1 MSAYIMSDLKP
12 KFTMLI
18 GLPGCGKSTLANKF
32 KDDSNKVILSSDSIR
47 EELFGDENEQ
57 MEPERVF
64 ATMFYRAIRA
74 LENNC
79 DVIYDA
85 TNINRKL
92 RINTLDRL
100 KKAVSRPF
108 NTEAVVVYTDIAE
121 VKRRNAS
128 RDRVVP
134 EYVIDNMLK
143 NFELPTYNEGWDII
157 VVYYSTEPNIAWA
170 DAVDYYAKDLTHE
183 NPWHNMNV
191 DEHMRAALYYFNTHY
206 NSNDYP
212 DYLEK
217 AILLHDIGKKFC
229 KTYVNRKGQTTEVA
243 HYYQHANPGAY
254 FALGIK
260 FDLSAEDKYKL
271 ALLINYHMRPLEA
284 WKDSKKAEEKDK
296 ALLGDELYN
305 CLKVLHTCDENSE
318 QDMEFVKEFLNR
330 NEN

>member
-1 MSAYIMSDLKP
+1 MYP

-18 GLPGCGKSTLANKF
+18 GLAGCGKSTLANKF
-32 KDDSNKVILSSDSIR
+32 KDTYHKVVLSSDSIR
-47 EELFGDENEQ
+47 EELFGDEDEQ

-64 ATMFYRAIRA
+64 ATMFYRTVQA
-74 LENNC
+74 LENDF

-92 RINTLDRL
+92 RMNTLERL
-100 KKAVSRPF
+100 KKAISKPF
-108 NTEAVVVYTDIAE
+108 TTEAIVVYTDIAE

-128 RDRVVP
+128 RTRVVP

-143 NFELPTYNEGWDII
+143 NFELPTYNEGWNFIG
-157 VVYYSTEPNIAWA
+157 VHYSTDPNLNWLN
-170 DAVDYYAKDLTHE
+170 AVDYYAKDLIHD

-206 NSNDYP
+206 NPNDYP

-217 AILLHDIGKKFC
+217 AILLHDIGKRFC

-254 FALGIK
+254 FALGIN
-260 FDLSAEDKYKL
+260 FDLSEEDKYKL

-296 ALLGDELYN
+296 RLLGDELYN
-305 CLKVLHTCDENSE
+305 YVKVLHTCDEMSE
-318 QDMEFVKEFLNR
+318 QDEDFVKEFLDKK
-330 NEN
+330 

>member
-1 MSAYIMSDLKP
+1 MYP
-12 KFTMLI
+12 RFTMLI

-32 KDDSNKVILSSDSIR
+32 KDTYHKVVLSSDSIR
-47 EELFGDENEQ
+47 EELFGDEDEQ

-64 ATMFYRAIRA
+64 ATMFYRTVQA
-74 LENNC
+74 LEDNL

-85 TNINRKL
+85 TNISRKL

-100 KKAVSRPF
+100 KHAVSKPF
-108 NTEAVVVYTDIAE
+108 TTEAIVIYIDIAE

-143 NFELPTYNEGWDII
+143 NFELPTYNEGWNFIG
-157 VVYYSTEPNIAWA
+157 VHYSTEPNLNWL

-206 NSNDYP
+206 NPNDYP

-217 AILLHDIGKKFC
+217 AILLHDIGKRFC
-229 KTYVNRKGQTTEVA
+229 KTFVNRKGQATEVA

-260 FDLSAEDKYKL
+260 FDLSEEDKYNL

-284 WKDSKKAEEKDK
+284 WKDSKKAEEKDRR
-296 ALLGDELYN
+296 LLGDELYN
-305 CLKVLHTCDENSE
+305 YIRVLHTCDEMSE
-318 QDMEFVKEFLNR
+318 QDEDFVKEFLER
-330 NEN
+330 SKEI

>member
-1 MSAYIMSDLKP
+1 
-12 KFTMLI
+12 MLI

-32 KDDSNKVILSSDSIR
+32 KEASHTVVLSSDSIR
-47 EELFGDENEQ
+47 EELFGNEDEQ

-64 ATMFYRAIRA
+64 ATMFYRTIQA
-74 LENNC
+74 LENNL

-108 NTEAVVVYTDIAE
+108 ITEAVVIYTDIAE

-143 NFELPTYNEGWDII
+143 NFELPTYNEGWNFIG
-157 VVYYSTEPNIAWA
+157 VHYSTDPNLNWL
-170 DAVDYYAKDLTHE
+170 DAVEYYAKDLTHE

-206 NSNDYP
+206 NPNDYP

-217 AILLHDIGKKFC
+217 AILLHDIGKRFC
-229 KTYVNRKGQTTEVA
+229 KTFVNRKGQTTEVA

-260 FDLSAEDKYKL
+260 FDLSEEDKYKV

-284 WKDSKKAEEKDK
+284 WKDSKKAEEKDRR
-296 ALLGDELYN
+296 LLGDELYSYIR
-305 CLKVLHTCDENSE
+305 VLHTCDEMSE
-318 QDMEFVKEFLNR
+318 QDEDFVKEFLER
-330 NEN
+330 SKER

>member
-1 MSAYIMSDLKP
+1 MYP
-12 KFTMLI
+12 RFTMLI

-32 KDDSNKVILSSDSIR
+32 KDTYHKVILSSDSIR
-47 EELFGDENEQ
+47 EELFGDEDEQ

-64 ATMFYRAIRA
+64 ATMFYRTVQA
-74 LENNC
+74 LEDDF

-92 RINTLDRL
+92 RINTLERL
-100 KKAVSRPF
+100 KKAVSKPF
-108 NTEAVVVYTDIAE
+108 TAEAVVVYTDITE

-143 NFELPTYNEGWDII
+143 NFELPTYNEGWNFIG
-157 VVYYSTEPNIAWA
+157 VHYSTDPNLNWL
-170 DAVDYYAKDLTHE
+170 DAVDYYAKDLVHD

-206 NSNDYP
+206 NTNDYP

-217 AILLHDIGKKFC
+217 AILLHDIGKRFC

-254 FALGIK
+254 FALGIN
-260 FDLSAEDKYKL
+260 FDLSEEDKYKL
-271 ALLINYHMRPLEA
+271 TLLINYHMRPLEA

-296 ALLGDELYN
+296 RLLGDELYN
-305 CLKVLHTCDENSE
+305 YLKVLHTCDEMSE
-318 QDMEFVKEFLNR
+318 QDEDFVKEFLDKNK
-330 NEN
+330 EM

>member
-1 MSAYIMSDLKP
+1 MYP
-12 KFTMLI
+12 RFTMLI

-32 KDDSNKVILSSDSIR
+32 KDTYHKVVLSSDSIR
-47 EELFGDENEQ
+47 EELFGDEDEQ

-64 ATMFYRAIRA
+64 ATMFHRTVQA
-74 LENNC
+74 LEDDF

-92 RINTLDRL
+92 RMNTLERL
-100 KKAVSRPF
+100 KKAVSKPF
-108 NTEAVVVYTDIAE
+108 TAEAVVVYTDIAE

-128 RDRVVP
+128 RSRVVP

-143 NFELPTYNEGWDII
+143 NFELPIYGEGWNFIG
-157 VVYYSTEPNIAWA
+157 VHYSTDPKLNWLE
-170 DAVDYYAKDLTHE
+170 AVDYYAKDLIHD

-206 NSNDYP
+206 NPNDYP

-217 AILLHDIGKKFC
+217 AILLHDIGKRFC

-254 FALGIK
+254 FALGIN
-260 FDLSAEDKYKL
+260 FDLSEEDKYII

-296 ALLGDELYN
+296 RLLGDELYN
-305 CLKVLHTCDENSE
+305 YLKVLHTCDEMSE
-318 QDMEFVKEFLNR
+318 QDEDFVKEFLNK
-330 NEN
+330 NKEM

>member
-1 MSAYIMSDLKP
+1 MFP
-12 KFTMLI
+12 RFTMLI

-32 KDDSNKVILSSDSIR
+32 KGISHTVVLSSDSIR
-47 EELFGDENEQ
+47 EELFGNEDEQ

-64 ATMFYRAIRA
+64 AIMFHRTVQA
-74 LENNC
+74 LENNL

-92 RINTLDRL
+92 RINTLGRL
-100 KKAVSRPF
+100 KSAVSRNF
-108 NTEAVVVYTDIAE
+108 TTEAVVVYTDIAE

-128 RDRVVP
+128 RARVVP

-143 NFELPTYNEGWDII
+143 NFELPVYNEGWDTIG
-157 VVYYSTEPNIAWA
+157 VHYSTEPNIVWA
-170 DAVDYYAKDLTHE
+170 EAVDYYARGLTHD
-183 NPWHNMNV
+183 NPWHYMDV
-191 DEHMRAALYYFNTHY
+191 DKHMYGAYYYYTKFFRT
-206 NSNDYP
+206 SDYP
-212 DYLEK
+212 KYLER

-229 KTYVNRKGQTTEVA
+229 KTYTNRKGETTEVA

-260 FDLSAEDKYKL
+260 FDLSEQDKYNV

-296 ALLGDELYN
+296 RLLGDELYSYL
-305 CLKVLHTCDENSE
+305 CVLHTCDEQSE
-318 QDMEFVKEFLNR
+318 QDPEFVKEFLNR
-330 NEN
+330 KED